1 MKLVFL
7 LKFMLTSIIAIKV
20 LTTTDDIKN
29 VKGNTRIKLEIKDI
43 NGGLKLHIIIRGP
56 DWSLGLV
63 PNR

>member
-7 LKFMLTSIIAIKV
+7 LIFMLTSIIAIKV

-43 NGGLKLHIIIRGP
+43 NGGLALIIFQLKFSFYFTVDI
-56 DWSLGLV
+56 
-63 PNR
+63 

>member
-43 NGGLKLHIIIRGP
+43 NGWLKLIIFQLKFSFYFTVDI
-56 DWSLGLV
+56 
-63 PNR
+63 